1 MNARRPVSMAIRCTQ
16 RSCVSHV
23 EMFQYASAK
32 KMDKWAIFQYAHY
45 KIRKKKTSPSFS
57 IAVHNFLL
65 LDGKKFLFDKNTT
78 FFLLLVLRCKSIVSP
93 FLY

>member
-1 MNARRPVSMAIRCTQ
+1 MNARRPVSMAICCTQ

-45 KIRKKKTSPSFS
+45 KIRKKKPHLHFQLQYTIFYCWMVRNSCLIKIPHSSFS
-57 IAVHNFLL
+57 W
-65 LDGKKFLFDKNTT
+65 
-78 FFLLLVLRCKSIVSP
+78 C
-93 FLY
+93 

>member
-1 MNARRPVSMAIRCTQ
+1 MNARRPVSIAIRCTQ

-45 KIRKKKTSPSFS
+45 KIRKKTSPSFS

>member
-45 KIRKKKTSPSFS
+45 KIRKKNLTFIFNCSTQ
-57 IAVHNFLL
+57 FL
-65 LDGKKFLFDKNTT
+65 
-78 FFLLLVLRCKSIVSP
+78 IVGW
-93 FLY
+93 